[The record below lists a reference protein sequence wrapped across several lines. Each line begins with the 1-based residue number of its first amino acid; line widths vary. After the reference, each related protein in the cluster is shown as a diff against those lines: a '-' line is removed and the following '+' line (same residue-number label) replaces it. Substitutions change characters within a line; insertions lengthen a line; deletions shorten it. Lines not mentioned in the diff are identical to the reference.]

1 MLRAL
6 IAFVLFITASASL
19 ATAQIKRPISG
30 VVAFSTGD
38 IRISFQDEAGQVIGR
53 SAGVGDPIYLND
65 EISTGP
71 DTNLQILLK
80 DQTVFTIGPDSSI
93 IFDEFVYDPTDAE
106 TSSLSAT
113 ITKGTFKFISGKIA
127 SQKPDNVALN
137 LPNATASIRGTTV
150 AGRVKNNGD
159 SDVILLSGAIAVS
172 SELTPEPVDIF
183 TSGWGTNISDIGAIE
198 APFPVPE
205 DVLNDILETV
215 TIDITALRAAVD
227 PNAPEGEGEGNGE
240 GDSEGGETQITGPVL
255 TPETVETI
263 EDIVTLVTSNVA
275 GDEDGNVNIGDIASY
290 VLSSGLAEQLGIPE
304 GELEEAGFESVNFDS
319 RLLGF
324 LIGGETPL
332 YLRVKEDS
340 GSYSLAN
347 DPSLLQGVENSE
359 QLALY
364 NSKYAGLVSESYA
377 GSATFTRSGLALGRG
392 STTVTVPTSYNSNG
406 FATFTSNLQGSGS
419 VDYTVN
425 LNYETTAVTGT
436 VDFNDLAINGQTY
449 ADIDGTINTNF
460 NGESQAMKVIYSNT
474 GHSGSGGGSADISF
488 MGGFASISDGTNVI
502 DGLIGSFDVSIYET
516 TAIDYINLSSDPT
529 SINSYVTNA
538 EVINFD
544 MSDWNYSNGTY
555 ELASNSSVS
564 WDLDGV
570 IYSTIDGDVAQVT
583 TATLN
588 NTSLYDQIDDGNG
601 GTIYALKSDP
611 DIQYYAMTPEKI
623 PALSA
628 TQHQIGTAN

>member
-1 MLRAL
+1 MLRVL
-6 IAFVLFITASASL
+6 IAFDFFITASLSV
-19 ATAQIKRPISG
+19 ATAQIKRPVSG
-30 VVAFSTGD
+30 VVAFTSGD
-38 IRISFQDEAGQVIGR
+38 IRISYQDESGEVIGR
-53 SAGVGDPIYLND
+53 SAGIGDPIYLND
-65 EISTGP
+65 EIATGP

-93 IFDEFVYDPTDAE
+93 IFDEFVYDPANAE

-172 SELTPEPVDIF
+172 SDVSPEPVDIF
-183 TSGWGTNISDIGAIE
+183 TSGWGTSISDIGAIE

-205 DVLNDILETV
+205 DILNDILETV

-227 PNAPEGEGEGNGE
+227 PNAPEGEG
-240 GDSEGGETQITGPVL
+240 DETVAAGPVL

-263 EDIVTLVTSNVA
+263 EDIVTLVTTNIASD
-275 GDEDGNVNIGDIASY
+275 DEGNVNIGDLASY

-304 GELEEAGFESVNFDS
+304 GELEEAGFESINFDS

-324 LIGGETPL
+324 LISGETPL
-332 YLRVKEDS
+332 YLQVKEDS
-340 GSYSLAN
+340 GSYSIVN
-347 DPSLLQGVENSE
+347 DPSLLQGDEFAE

-364 NSKYAGLVSESYA
+364 NNKYAGLVSETYA
-377 GSATFTRSGLALGRG
+377 GSATFTRSGLSLGRG

-406 FATFTSNLQGSGS
+406 FATFSSNLQGSGS
-419 VDYTVN
+419 VDYTVT

-460 NGESQAMKVIYSNT
+460 NGESQASKVLYTNS

-488 MGGFASISDGTNVI
+488 MGGFASISDGSNVI
-502 DGLIGSFDVSIYET
+502 DGLIGSFDTSIYET
-516 TAIDYINLSSDPT
+516 TANEYINLSSDPASLNT
-529 SINSYVTNA
+529 YVTNT

-544 MSDWNYSNGTY
+544 MSEWSYDGGTY
-555 ELASNSSVS
+555 ELISDSNVA

-570 IYSTIDGDVAQVT
+570 IYSTLDGDVAQVT

-588 NTSLYDQIDDGNG
+588 NTSLYDQFDDGNG
-601 GTIYALKSDP
+601 GTTYILKSDN
-611 DIQYYAMTPEKI
+611 DIQYFAMTPEKI

>member
-1 MLRAL
+1 MLRVL
-6 IAFVLFITASASL
+6 IAFVLFVTASLSV
-19 ATAQIKRPISG
+19 ATAQIKRPVSG
-30 VVAFSTGD
+30 VVAFTSGD
-38 IRISFQDEAGQVIGR
+38 IRISYQDESGEVIGR
-53 SAGVGDPIYLND
+53 SAGIGDPIYLND
-65 EISTGP
+65 EIATGP

-93 IFDEFVYDPTDAE
+93 IFDEFVYDPADAE

-172 SELTPEPVDIF
+172 SDVSPEPVDIF
-183 TSGWGTNISDIGAIE
+183 TSGWGTSISDIGAIE

-205 DVLNDILETV
+205 DILNDILETV

-227 PNAPEGEGEGNGE
+227 PNAPEGEGEGE
-240 GDSEGGETQITGPVL
+240 GDETVAAGPVL

-263 EDIVTLVTSNVA
+263 EDIVTLVTTNIASD
-275 GDEDGNVNIGDIASY
+275 DEGNVNIGDLASY

-304 GELEEAGFESVNFDS
+304 GELEEAGFESINFDS

-332 YLRVKEDS
+332 YLQIKEDS
-340 GSYSLAN
+340 GSYSIVN
-347 DPSLLQGVENSE
+347 DPSLLQGDEFAE

-364 NSKYAGLVSESYA
+364 NNKYAGLVSETYA
-377 GSATFTRSGLALGRG
+377 GSATFTRSGLSLGRG

-406 FATFTSNLQGSGS
+406 FATFSSNLQGSGS
-419 VDYTVN
+419 VDYTVT

-460 NGESQAMKVIYSNT
+460 NGESQASKVLYTNS

-488 MGGFASISDGTNVI
+488 MGGFASISDGSNVI
-502 DGLIGSFDVSIYET
+502 DGLIGSFDTSIYET
-516 TAIDYINLSSDPT
+516 TANEYINLSSDPASLNT
-529 SINSYVTNA
+529 YVTNT

-544 MSDWNYSNGTY
+544 MSEWSYDGGTY
-555 ELASNSSVS
+555 ELISDSNVA

-570 IYSTIDGDVAQVT
+570 IYSTLDGDVAQVT

-588 NTSLYDQIDDGNG
+588 NTSLYDQFDDGNG
-601 GTIYALKSDP
+601 GTTYILKSDN
-611 DIQYYAMTPEKI
+611 DIQYFAMTPEKI

>member
-1 MLRAL
+1 MLRVL
-6 IAFVLFITASASL
+6 IAFVLFITASLSV
-19 ATAQIKRPISG
+19 ATAQIKRPVSG
-30 VVAFSTGD
+30 VVAFTSGD
-38 IRISFQDEAGQVIGR
+38 IRISYQDESGEVIGR
-53 SAGVGDPIYLND
+53 SAGIGDPIYLND
-65 EISTGP
+65 EIATGP

-93 IFDEFVYDPTDAE
+93 IFDEFVYDPADAE

-172 SELTPEPVDIF
+172 SDVSPEPVDIF
-183 TSGWGTNISDIGAIE
+183 TSGWGTSISDIGAIE

-205 DVLNDILETV
+205 DILNDILETV

-227 PNAPEGEGEGNGE
+227 PNAPEGEGEGE
-240 GDSEGGETQITGPVL
+240 GDETVAAGPVL

-263 EDIVTLVTSNVA
+263 EDIVTLVTTNIASD
-275 GDEDGNVNIGDIASY
+275 DEGNVNIGDLASY

-304 GELEEAGFESVNFDS
+304 GELEEAGFESINFDS

-332 YLRVKEDS
+332 YLQIKEDS
-340 GSYSLAN
+340 GSYSIVN
-347 DPSLLQGVENSE
+347 DPSLLQGDEFAE

-364 NSKYAGLVSESYA
+364 NNKYAGLVSETYA
-377 GSATFTRSGLALGRG
+377 GSATFTRSGLSLGRG

-406 FATFTSNLQGSGS
+406 FATFSSNLQGSGS
-419 VDYTVN
+419 VDYTVT

-460 NGESQAMKVIYSNT
+460 NGESQASKVLYSNS

-488 MGGFASISDGTNVI
+488 MGGFASISDGSNVI
-502 DGLIGSFDVSIYET
+502 DGLIGSFDTSIYET
-516 TAIDYINLSSDPT
+516 TANEYINLSSDPASLNT
-529 SINSYVTNA
+529 YVTNT

-544 MSDWNYSNGTY
+544 MSEWSYDGGTY
-555 ELASNSSVS
+555 ELISDSNVA

-570 IYSTIDGDVAQVT
+570 IYSTLDGDVAQVT

-588 NTSLYDQIDDGNG
+588 NTSLYDQFDDGNG
-601 GTIYALKSDP
+601 GTTYILKSDN
-611 DIQYYAMTPEKI
+611 DIQYFAMTPEKI

>member
-1 MLRAL
+1 MLRVL
-6 IAFVLFITASASL
+6 IAFVLFITASLSV
-19 ATAQIKRPISG
+19 ATAQIKRPVSG
-30 VVAFSTGD
+30 VVAFTSGD
-38 IRISFQDEAGQVIGR
+38 IRISYQDESGEVIGR
-53 SAGVGDPIYLND
+53 SAGIGDPIYLND
-65 EISTGP
+65 EIATGP

-93 IFDEFVYDPTDAE
+93 IFDEFVYDPADAE

-172 SELTPEPVDIF
+172 SDVSPEPVDIF
-183 TSGWGTNISDIGAIE
+183 TSGWGTSISDIGAIE

-205 DVLNDILETV
+205 DILNDILETV

-227 PNAPEGEGEGNGE
+227 PNAPEGEGEGE
-240 GDSEGGETQITGPVL
+240 GDETVAAGPVL

-263 EDIVTLVTSNVA
+263 EDIVTLVTTNIASD
-275 GDEDGNVNIGDIASY
+275 DEGNVNIGDLASY

-304 GELEEAGFESVNFDS
+304 GELEEAGFESINFDS

-332 YLRVKEDS
+332 YLQIKEDS
-340 GSYSLAN
+340 GSYSIVN
-347 DPSLLQGVENSE
+347 DPSLLQGDEFAE

-364 NSKYAGLVSESYA
+364 NNKYAGLVSETYA
-377 GSATFTRSGLALGRG
+377 GSATFTRSGLSLGRG

-406 FATFTSNLQGSGS
+406 FATFSSNLQGSGS
-419 VDYTVN
+419 VDYTVT

-460 NGESQAMKVIYSNT
+460 NGESQASKVLYSNS

-488 MGGFASISDGTNVI
+488 MGGFASISDGSNVI
-502 DGLIGSFDVSIYET
+502 DGLIGSFDTSIYET
-516 TAIDYINLSSDPT
+516 TANEYINLSSDPASLNT
-529 SINSYVTNA
+529 YVTNT

-544 MSDWNYSNGTY
+544 MSEWSYDGGTY
-555 ELASNSSVS
+555 ELISDSNVA

-570 IYSTIDGDVAQVT
+570 IYSTLDGDVAQVT
-583 TATLN
+583 TVTLN
-588 NTSLYDQIDDGNG
+588 NTSLYDQFDDGNG
-601 GTIYALKSDP
+601 GTTYILKSDN
-611 DIQYYAMTPEKI
+611 DIQYFAMTPEKI

>member
-1 MLRAL
+1 MLRVL
-6 IAFVLFITASASL
+6 IAFVLFITASLSV
-19 ATAQIKRPISG
+19 ATAQIKRPVSG
-30 VVAFSTGD
+30 VVAFTSGD
-38 IRISFQDEAGQVIGR
+38 IRISYQDESGEVIGR
-53 SAGVGDPIYLND
+53 SAGIGDPIYLND
-65 EISTGP
+65 EIATGP

-93 IFDEFVYDPTDAE
+93 IFDEFVYDPADAE

-172 SELTPEPVDIF
+172 SEVSPEPVDIF
-183 TSGWGTNISDIGAIE
+183 TSGWGTSISDIGAIE

-205 DVLNDILETV
+205 DILNDILETV

-227 PNAPEGEGEGNGE
+227 PNAPEGEGEGE
-240 GDSEGGETQITGPVL
+240 GDGTVAAGPAL

-263 EDIVTLVTSNVA
+263 EDIVTLVTTNIASD
-275 GDEDGNVNIGDIASY
+275 DEGNVNIGDLASY

-304 GELEEAGFESVNFDS
+304 GELEEAGFESINFDS

-332 YLRVKEDS
+332 YLQVKEDS
-340 GSYSLAN
+340 GSYSIVN
-347 DPSLLQGVENSE
+347 DPSLMQNE

-364 NSKYAGLVSESYA
+364 NNKYAGLVSETYA
-377 GSATFTRSGLALGRG
+377 GSATFTRSGLSLGRG

-406 FATFTSNLQGSGS
+406 FATFSSNLQGSGT
-419 VDYTVN
+419 VDYTVT

-460 NGESQAMKVIYSNT
+460 NGESQASKVLYSNS

-488 MGGFASISDGTNVI
+488 MGGFASISDGSNVI
-502 DGLIGSFDVSIYET
+502 DGLIGSFDTSIYET
-516 TAIDYINLSSDPT
+516 TANEYINLSSDPASLNT
-529 SINSYVTNA
+529 YVTNT

-544 MSDWNYSNGTY
+544 MSEWSYDGGTY
-555 ELASNSSVS
+555 ELISDSNVA

-570 IYSTIDGDVAQVT
+570 IYSTLDGDVAQVT

-588 NTSLYDQIDDGNG
+588 NTSLYDQFDDGNG
-601 GTIYALKSDP
+601 GTTYILKSDN
-611 DIQYYAMTPEKI
+611 DIQYFAMTPEKI

>member
-1 MLRAL
+1 MLRVL
-6 IAFVLFITASASL
+6 IAFVLFITTSL
-19 ATAQIKRPISG
+19 SVATAQIKRPVSG
-30 VVAFSTGD
+30 VVAFTSGD
-38 IRISFQDEAGQVIGR
+38 IRISYQAESGEVIGR
-53 SAGVGDPIYLND
+53 SAGIGDPIYLND
-65 EISTGP
+65 EIATGP

-93 IFDEFVYDPTDAE
+93 IFDEFVYDPADAE

-172 SELTPEPVDIF
+172 SDVSPEPVDIF
-183 TSGWGTNISDIGAIE
+183 TSGWGTSISEVGAIE
-198 APFPVPE
+198 VPFPVPE

-215 TIDITALRAAVD
+215 TIDITAIRAAVD
-227 PNAPEGEGEGNGE
+227 PDAPGGEGEG
-240 GDSEGGETQITGPVL
+240 DETVAEGPVL

-263 EDIVTLVTSNVA
+263 EDIVTLVTTNIA
-275 GDEDGNVNIGDIASY
+275 NDDGDNVNIGDLASY
-290 VLSSGLAEQLGIPE
+290 VLRSGLAEQLGIPQ
-304 GELEEAGFESVNFDS
+304 GELEEAGFETINFDR

-332 YLRVKEDS
+332 YLQVKEDS
-340 GSYSLAN
+340 GSYSIVN
-347 DPSLLQGVENSE
+347 DPSLLEGD

-364 NSKYAGLVSESYA
+364 NNKYAGLVSESYA
-377 GSATFTRSGLALGRG
+377 GSATFTRSGLSLGRG
-392 STTVTVPTSYNSNG
+392 STTVSVPESYNSNG
-406 FATFTSNLQGSGS
+406 FATFKSNLQGSGS
-419 VDYTVN
+419 VDYTVT
-425 LNYETTAVTGT
+425 LNYETTAVSGT
-436 VDFNDLAINGQTY
+436 VDFNNLAINGQTY

-460 NGESQAMKVIYSNT
+460 NGETQATKVLYSNS

-488 MGGFASISDGTNVI
+488 MGGFASISDGRNVI
-502 DGLIGSFDVSIYET
+502 DGLIGSFDATIFET
-516 TAIDYINLSSDPT
+516 TVNEYINLSSDPVSMNT
-529 SINSYVTNA
+529 YVTNA

-544 MSDWNYSNGTY
+544 MSEWSYDGGTY
-555 ELASNSSVS
+555 ELISDSNVA

-570 IYSTIDGDVAQVT
+570 IYSTTDGAVAQVT

-588 NTSLYDQIDDGNG
+588 NTSLYDQFDDGNG
-601 GTIYALKSDP
+601 GTTYVLKSDT
-611 DIQYYAMTPEKI
+611 DVQYFAMTPEKI

>member
-1 MLRAL
+1 MVRVLSA
-6 IAFVLFITASASL
+6 IVLFIAASLSVASA
-19 ATAQIKRPISG
+19 QITRPISG
-30 VVAFSTGD
+30 VVAFSSGD
-38 IRISFQDEAGQVIGR
+38 IRIAYQDENGQVIGR
-53 SAGVGDPIYLND
+53 SAVVGDPIFLND

-80 DQTVFTIGPDSSI
+80 DQTVFTIGPSSSI
-93 IFDEFVYDPTDAE
+93 IFDEFVYDPSDAD

-150 AGRVKNNGD
+150 AGRVRNNGD

-172 SELTPEPVDIF
+172 SDAVPEPVDIF
-183 TSGWGTNISDIGAIE
+183 TSGWGTSISDVGTIE
-198 APFPVPE
+198 PPFPVPE

-215 TIDITALRAAVD
+215 TIDITALRAAITPQAEGEED
-227 PNAPEGEGEGNGE
+227 GEGEGDE
-240 GDSEGGETQITGPVL
+240 QTETEVAGPVL

-263 EDIVTLVTSNVA
+263 EDIVTLVTTNIASD
-275 GDEDGNVNIGDIASY
+275 DEGNVNIGDLASY
-290 VLSSGLAEQLGIPE
+290 VLNSGLAEQLGIPP
-304 GELEEAGFESVNFDS
+304 GELEEAGFESINFDS

-332 YLRVKEDS
+332 YLQVKNDS
-340 GSYSLAN
+340 GSYSIVN
-347 DPSLLQGVENSE
+347 DPSLMQGDEFAE

-364 NSKYAGLVSESYA
+364 NEKYAGLVSETYA
-377 GSATFTRSGLALGRG
+377 GSATFTRSGLSLGRG
-392 STTVTVPTSYNSNG
+392 STTVSVPDSYNSNG
-406 FATFTSNLQGSGS
+406 FATFSSNLQGSGS

-449 ADIDGTINTNF
+449 VDIDGTINTNF
-460 NGESQAMKVIYSNT
+460 NGESQAMKALYTNS
-474 GHSGSGGGSADISF
+474 GHSGSGGGSADITF
-488 MGGFASISDGTNVI
+488 TGGFASISDGANVI
-502 DGLIGSFDVSIYET
+502 DGLIGSFDVSIFET
-516 TAIDYINLSSDPT
+516 TNNEFINLSSDPST
-529 SINSYVTNA
+529 LNTYVTNT

-544 MSDWNYSNGTY
+544 MSDWTYSGGTY
-555 ELASNSSVS
+555 ELISDSNVT
-564 WDLDGV
+564 WDLDGT
-570 IYSTIDGDVAQVT
+570 IYSTLDGDVAQVT

-588 NTSLYDQIDDGNG
+588 NTALYDRFDDGNG
-601 GTIYALKSDP
+601 GYTYILKSDT
-611 DIQYYAMTPEKI
+611 DVQYFAMTPEKI

>member
-1 MLRAL
+1 MLRVL
-6 IAFVLFITASASL
+6 IAFVLFVTASLSV
-19 ATAQIKRPISG
+19 ATAQIKRPVSG
-30 VVAFSTGD
+30 VVAFTSGD
-38 IRISFQDEAGQVIGR
+38 IRISYQAESGEVIGR
-53 SAGVGDPIYLND
+53 SAGIGDPIYLND
-65 EISTGP
+65 EITTGP

-93 IFDEFVYDPTDAE
+93 IFDEFVYDPADAE

-172 SELTPEPVDIF
+172 SDVSPEPVDIF
-183 TSGWGTNISDIGAIE
+183 TSGWGTSISEVGTIE

-227 PNAPEGEGEGNGE
+227 PNAPEGEGEGE
-240 GDSEGGETQITGPVL
+240 GDETVAAGPVL

-263 EDIVTLVTSNVA
+263 EDIVTLVTTNITSD
-275 GDEDGNVNIGDIASY
+275 DEGNVNIGDLASY

-304 GELEEAGFESVNFDS
+304 GELEEAGFESINFDS

-324 LIGGETPL
+324 LISGETPL
-332 YLRVKEDS
+332 YLQVKEDS
-340 GSYSLAN
+340 GSYSLVN
-347 DPSLLQGVENSE
+347 DPSLLQGEEFAE

-364 NSKYAGLVSESYA
+364 NNKYAGLVSESYA
-377 GSATFTRSGLALGRG
+377 GSATFTRSGLSLGRG
-392 STTVTVPTSYNSNG
+392 STTVSVPESYNSNG
-406 FATFTSNLQGSGS
+406 YATFTSNLQGSGS
-419 VDYTVN
+419 VDYTVT

-436 VDFNDLAINGQTY
+436 VDFNNLAINGQTY

-460 NGESQAMKVIYSNT
+460 NGESQASKVLYTNS

-488 MGGFASISDGTNVI
+488 MGGFASISDGSNVI
-502 DGLIGSFDVSIYET
+502 DGLIGSFDVSIFET
-516 TAIDYINLSSDPT
+516 TANEYINLSSDPASLNT
-529 SINSYVTNA
+529 YATNA

-544 MSDWNYSNGTY
+544 MSEWSYDGGTY
-555 ELASNSSVS
+555 ELISDSNVA

-570 IYSTIDGDVAQVT
+570 IYATTDGAVAQVT

-588 NTSLYDQIDDGNG
+588 DTSLYDQFDDGNG
-601 GTIYALKSDP
+601 GTTYILKSDN
-611 DIQYYAMTPEKI
+611 DVQYHAMTPEKI

>member
-1 MLRAL
+1 MLRVL
-6 IAFVLFITASASL
+6 IAFVLFITASLSV
-19 ATAQIKRPISG
+19 ATAQIKRPVSG
-30 VVAFSTGD
+30 VVAFTSGD
-38 IRISFQDEAGQVIGR
+38 IRISYQDESGEVIGR
-53 SAGVGDPIYLND
+53 SAGIGDPIYLND
-65 EISTGP
+65 EIATGP

-93 IFDEFVYDPTDAE
+93 IFDEFVYDPADAE

-172 SELTPEPVDIF
+172 SDVSPEPVDIF
-183 TSGWGTNISDIGAIE
+183 TSGWGTSISDIGAIE

-205 DVLNDILETV
+205 DILNDILETV

-227 PNAPEGEGEGNGE
+227 PNAPEGEGEGE
-240 GDSEGGETQITGPVL
+240 GDETVAAGPVL

-263 EDIVTLVTSNVA
+263 EDIVTLVTTNIASD
-275 GDEDGNVNIGDIASY
+275 DEGNVNIGDLASY

-304 GELEEAGFESVNFDS
+304 GELEEAGFESINFDS

-332 YLRVKEDS
+332 YLQIKEDS
-340 GSYSLAN
+340 GSYSIVN
-347 DPSLLQGVENSE
+347 DPSLLQGDEFAE

-364 NSKYAGLVSESYA
+364 NNKYAGLVSETYA
-377 GSATFTRSGLALGRG
+377 GSATFTRSGLSLGRG
-392 STTVTVPTSYNSNG
+392 STTVTVPESYNSNG
-406 FATFTSNLQGSGS
+406 YATFTSNLQGSGS
-419 VDYTVN
+419 VDYTVT

-460 NGESQAMKVIYSNT
+460 NGESQASKVLYSNS

-488 MGGFASISDGTNVI
+488 MGGFASISDGSNVI
-502 DGLIGSFDVSIYET
+502 DGLIGSFDTSIYET
-516 TAIDYINLSSDPT
+516 TANEYINLSSDPASLNT
-529 SINSYVTNA
+529 YVTNT

-544 MSDWNYSNGTY
+544 MSEWSYDGGTY
-555 ELASNSSVS
+555 ELISDSNVA

-570 IYSTIDGDVAQVT
+570 IYSTLDGDVAQVT

-588 NTSLYDQIDDGNG
+588 NTSLYDQFDDGNG
-601 GTIYALKSDP
+601 GTTYILKSDN
-611 DIQYYAMTPEKI
+611 DIQYFAMTPEKI

>member
-1 MLRAL
+1 MLRVL
-6 IAFVLFITASASL
+6 IAFVLFITASFSV
-19 ATAQIKRPISG
+19 ATAQIKRPVSG
-30 VVAFSTGD
+30 VVAFTSGD
-38 IRISFQDEAGQVIGR
+38 IRISYQDESGEVIGR
-53 SAGVGDPIYLND
+53 SAGIGDPIYLND
-65 EISTGP
+65 EIATGP

-93 IFDEFVYDPTDAE
+93 IFDEFVYDPADAE

-172 SELTPEPVDIF
+172 SDVSPEPVDIF
-183 TSGWGTNISDIGAIE
+183 TSGWGTSISDVGAIE

-205 DVLNDILETV
+205 DILNDILETV
-215 TIDITALRAAVD
+215 TIDITAIRAAVD
-227 PNAPEGEGEGNGE
+227 PDATRGEDE
-240 GDSEGGETQITGPVL
+240 GDETVTAGPVL

-263 EDIVTLVTSNVA
+263 EDIVTLVTTNINSD
-275 GDEDGNVNIGDIASY
+275 DEGNVNIGDLASY
-290 VLSSGLAEQLGIPE
+290 VLNSGLAEQLGIPE

-332 YLRVKEDS
+332 YLQVKNDS
-340 GSYSLAN
+340 GSYSMVN
-347 DPSLLQGVENSE
+347 DPALLEGD
-359 QLALY
+359 QLTLY
-364 NSKYAGLVSESYA
+364 NNKYAGLVSESYA
-377 GSATFTRSGLALGRG
+377 GSATFTRSGLSLGRG
-392 STTVTVPTSYNSNG
+392 STTVSVPTSYNSNG
-406 FATFTSNLQGSGS
+406 FATFSSNLQGSGS
-419 VDYTVN
+419 VDYTVS

-460 NGESQAMKVIYSNT
+460 NGVTQASKVLYSNS

-488 MGGFASISDGTNVI
+488 MGGFASISDGSNVI
-502 DGLIGSFDVSIYET
+502 DGLIGSFDANIYET
-516 TAIDYINLSSDPT
+516 TANEYINLSSDPAT
-529 SINSYVTNA
+529 LNTYVTNA

-555 ELASNSSVS
+555 ELDSDSNVS

-570 IYSTIDGDVAQVT
+570 IYATTDGAVAQVT

-588 NTSLYDQIDDGNG
+588 NTSLYDQFDDGNG
-601 GTIYALKSDP
+601 GTTYVLKSDT
-611 DIQYYAMTPEKI
+611 DVQYYAMTPEKI

-628 TQHQIGTAN
+628 TQHQIGTAD

>member
-1 MLRAL
+1 MLRVL
-6 IAFVLFITASASL
+6 IAFVLFITASFSV

-30 VVAFSTGD
+30 VVAFTSGD
-38 IRISFQDEAGQVIGR
+38 IRISYQGESGEVIGR
-53 SAGVGDPIYLND
+53 SAGIGDPIYLND
-65 EISTGP
+65 EIATGP

-93 IFDEFVYDPTDAE
+93 IFDEFVYDPADAE

-172 SELTPEPVDIF
+172 SDVSPEPVDIF
-183 TSGWGTNISDIGAIE
+183 TSGWGTSISDVGAIE

-205 DVLNDILETV
+205 DILNDILETV
-215 TIDITALRAAVD
+215 TIDITAIRAAVD
-227 PNAPEGEGEGNGE
+227 PDATGGEDE
-240 GDSEGGETQITGPVL
+240 GDETVTAGPVL

-263 EDIVTLVTSNVA
+263 EDIVTLVTTNINSD
-275 GDEDGNVNIGDIASY
+275 DEGNVNIGDLASY
-290 VLSSGLAEQLGIPE
+290 VLNSGLAEQLGIPE

-332 YLRVKEDS
+332 YLQVKNDS
-340 GSYSLAN
+340 GSYSMVN
-347 DPSLLQGVENSE
+347 DPALLEGD
-359 QLALY
+359 QLTLY
-364 NSKYAGLVSESYA
+364 NNKYAGLVSESYA
-377 GSATFTRSGLALGRG
+377 GSATFTRSGLSLGRG
-392 STTVTVPTSYNSNG
+392 STTVSVPTSYNSNG
-406 FATFTSNLQGSGS
+406 FATFSSNLQGSGS
-419 VDYTVN
+419 VDYTVS

-460 NGESQAMKVIYSNT
+460 NGVTQASKVLYSNS

-488 MGGFASISDGTNVI
+488 MGGFASISDGSNVI
-502 DGLIGSFDVSIYET
+502 DGLIGSFDANIYET
-516 TAIDYINLSSDPT
+516 TANEYINLSSDPAT
-529 SINSYVTNA
+529 LNTYVTNA

-555 ELASNSSVS
+555 ELDSDSNVS

-570 IYSTIDGDVAQVT
+570 IYATTDGAVAQVT

-588 NTSLYDQIDDGNG
+588 NTSLYDQFDDGNG
-601 GTIYALKSDP
+601 GTTYVLKSDT
-611 DIQYYAMTPEKI
+611 DVQYYAMTPEKI

-628 TQHQIGTAN
+628 TQHQIGTAD

>member
-1 MLRAL
+1 MLRVL
-6 IAFVLFITASASL
+6 IAFVLFITASFSV
-19 ATAQIKRPISG
+19 ATAQIKRPVSG
-30 VVAFSTGD
+30 VVAFTSGD
-38 IRISFQDEAGQVIGR
+38 IRISYQDESGEVIGR
-53 SAGVGDPIYLND
+53 SAGIGDPIYLND
-65 EISTGP
+65 EIATGP

-93 IFDEFVYDPTDAE
+93 IFDEFVYDPADAE

-159 SDVILLSGAIAVS
+159 SDVILLSGAIAISSDVS
-172 SELTPEPVDIF
+172 PEPVDIF
-183 TSGWGTNISDIGAIE
+183 TSGWGTSISDVGAIE

-205 DVLNDILETV
+205 DILNDILETV
-215 TIDITALRAAVD
+215 TIDITAIRAAVD
-227 PNAPEGEGEGNGE
+227 PDATEGEDE
-240 GDSEGGETQITGPVL
+240 GDETVTAGPVL

-263 EDIVTLVTSNVA
+263 EDIVTLVTTNINSD
-275 GDEDGNVNIGDIASY
+275 DEGNVNIGDLASY
-290 VLSSGLAEQLGIPE
+290 VLNSGLAEQLGIPE

-332 YLRVKEDS
+332 YLQVKNDS
-340 GSYSLAN
+340 GSYSMVN
-347 DPSLLQGVENSE
+347 DPALLEGD
-359 QLALY
+359 QLTLY
-364 NSKYAGLVSESYA
+364 NNKYAGLVSESYA
-377 GSATFTRSGLALGRG
+377 GSATFTRSGLSLGRG
-392 STTVTVPTSYNSNG
+392 STTVSVPTSYNSNG
-406 FATFTSNLQGSGS
+406 FATFSSNLQGSGS
-419 VDYTVN
+419 VDYTVS

-460 NGESQAMKVIYSNT
+460 NGVTQASKVLYSNS

-488 MGGFASISDGTNVI
+488 MGGFASISDGSNVI
-502 DGLIGSFDVSIYET
+502 DGLIGSFDANIYET
-516 TAIDYINLSSDPT
+516 TANEYINLSSDPAT
-529 SINSYVTNA
+529 LNTYVTNA

-555 ELASNSSVS
+555 ELDSDSNVS

-570 IYSTIDGDVAQVT
+570 IYATTDGAVAQVT

-588 NTSLYDQIDDGNG
+588 NTSLYDQFDDGNG
-601 GTIYALKSDP
+601 GTTYVLKSDT
-611 DIQYYAMTPEKI
+611 DVQYYAMTPEKI

-628 TQHQIGTAN
+628 TQHQIGTAD

>member
-1 MLRAL
+1 MLRVL
-6 IAFVLFITASASL
+6 IAFVLFITASFSV
-19 ATAQIKRPISG
+19 ATAQIKRPVSG
-30 VVAFSTGD
+30 VVAFTSGD
-38 IRISFQDEAGQVIGR
+38 IRISYQDESGEVIGR
-53 SAGVGDPIYLND
+53 SAGIGDPIYLND
-65 EISTGP
+65 EIATGP

-93 IFDEFVYDPTDAE
+93 IFDEFVYDPADAE

-172 SELTPEPVDIF
+172 SDVSPEPVDIF
-183 TSGWGTNISDIGAIE
+183 TSGWGTSISDFGAIE

-205 DVLNDILETV
+205 DILNDILETV
-215 TIDITALRAAVD
+215 TIDITAIRAAVD
-227 PNAPEGEGEGNGE
+227 PDATGGEDE
-240 GDSEGGETQITGPVL
+240 GDETVTAGPVL

-263 EDIVTLVTSNVA
+263 EDIVTLVTTNINSD
-275 GDEDGNVNIGDIASY
+275 DEGNVNIGDLASY
-290 VLSSGLAEQLGIPE
+290 VLNSGLAEQLGIPE

-332 YLRVKEDS
+332 YLQVKNDS
-340 GSYSLAN
+340 GSYSMVN
-347 DPSLLQGVENSE
+347 DPALLEGD
-359 QLALY
+359 QLTLY
-364 NSKYAGLVSESYA
+364 NNKYAGLVSESYA
-377 GSATFTRSGLALGRG
+377 GSATFTRSGLSLGRG
-392 STTVTVPTSYNSNG
+392 STTVSVPTSYNSNG
-406 FATFTSNLQGSGS
+406 FATFSSNLQGSGS
-419 VDYTVN
+419 VDYTVS

-460 NGESQAMKVIYSNT
+460 NGVTQASKVLYSNS

-488 MGGFASISDGTNVI
+488 MGGFASISDGSNVI
-502 DGLIGSFDVSIYET
+502 DGLIGSFDANIYET
-516 TAIDYINLSSDPT
+516 TANEYINLSSDPAT
-529 SINSYVTNA
+529 LNTYVTNA

-555 ELASNSSVS
+555 ELDSDSNVS

-570 IYSTIDGDVAQVT
+570 IYATTDGAVAQVT

-588 NTSLYDQIDDGNG
+588 NTSLYDQFDDGNG
-601 GTIYALKSDP
+601 GTTYVLKSDT
-611 DIQYYAMTPEKI
+611 DVQYYAMTPEKI

-628 TQHQIGTAN
+628 TQHQIGTAD

>member
-1 MLRAL
+1 MLRVL
-6 IAFVLFITASASL
+6 IAFVLFITASFSV
-19 ATAQIKRPISG
+19 ATAQIKRPVSG
-30 VVAFSTGD
+30 VVAFTSGD
-38 IRISFQDEAGQVIGR
+38 IRISYQDESGEVIGR
-53 SAGVGDPIYLND
+53 SAGIGDPIYLND
-65 EISTGP
+65 EIATGP

-80 DQTVFTIGPDSSI
+80 DQTVFTIGPDSII
-93 IFDEFVYDPTDAE
+93 IFDEFVYDPADAE

-159 SDVILLSGAIAVS
+159 SDVILLSGAIAISSDVS
-172 SELTPEPVDIF
+172 PEPVDIF
-183 TSGWGTNISDIGAIE
+183 TSGWGTSISDVGAIE

-205 DVLNDILETV
+205 DILNDILETV
-215 TIDITALRAAVD
+215 TIDITAIRAAVD
-227 PNAPEGEGEGNGE
+227 PDATGGEDE
-240 GDSEGGETQITGPVL
+240 GDETVTAGPVL

-263 EDIVTLVTSNVA
+263 EDIVTLVTTNINSD
-275 GDEDGNVNIGDIASY
+275 DEGNVNIGDLASY
-290 VLSSGLAEQLGIPE
+290 VLNSGLAEQLGIPE

-332 YLRVKEDS
+332 YLQVKNDS
-340 GSYSLAN
+340 GSYSMVN
-347 DPSLLQGVENSE
+347 DPALLEGD
-359 QLALY
+359 QLTLY
-364 NSKYAGLVSESYA
+364 NNKYAGLVSESYA
-377 GSATFTRSGLALGRG
+377 GSATFTRSGLSLGRG
-392 STTVTVPTSYNSNG
+392 STTVSVPTSYNSNG
-406 FATFTSNLQGSGS
+406 FATFSSNLQGSGS
-419 VDYTVN
+419 VDYTVS

-460 NGESQAMKVIYSNT
+460 NGVTQASKVLYSNS

-488 MGGFASISDGTNVI
+488 MGGFASISDGSNVI
-502 DGLIGSFDVSIYET
+502 DGLIGSFDANIYET
-516 TAIDYINLSSDPT
+516 TANEYINLSSDPAT
-529 SINSYVTNA
+529 LNTYVTNA

-544 MSDWNYSNGTY
+544 MLDWNYSNGTY
-555 ELASNSSVS
+555 ELDSDSNVS

-570 IYSTIDGDVAQVT
+570 IYATTDGAVAQVT

-588 NTSLYDQIDDGNG
+588 NTSLYDQFDDGNG
-601 GTIYALKSDP
+601 GTTYVLKSDT
-611 DIQYYAMTPEKI
+611 DVQYYAMTPEKI

-628 TQHQIGTAN
+628 TQHQIGTAD

>member
-1 MLRAL
+1 MLRVL
-6 IAFVLFITASASL
+6 IAFVLFITASFSV

-30 VVAFSTGD
+30 VVAFTSGD
-38 IRISFQDEAGQVIGR
+38 IRISYQGESGEVIGR
-53 SAGVGDPIYLND
+53 SAGIGDPIYLND
-65 EISTGP
+65 EIATGP

-80 DQTVFTIGPDSSI
+80 DQTVFTIGPDSII
-93 IFDEFVYDPTDAE
+93 IFDEFVYDPADAE

-172 SELTPEPVDIF
+172 SDVSPEPVDIF
-183 TSGWGTNISDIGAIE
+183 TSGWGTSISDVGAIE

-205 DVLNDILETV
+205 DILNDILETV
-215 TIDITALRAAVD
+215 TIDITAIRAAVD
-227 PNAPEGEGEGNGE
+227 PDATEGEDE
-240 GDSEGGETQITGPVL
+240 GDETVTAGPVL

-263 EDIVTLVTSNVA
+263 EDIVTLVTTNINSD
-275 GDEDGNVNIGDIASY
+275 DEGNVNIGDLASY
-290 VLSSGLAEQLGIPE
+290 VLNSGLAEQLGIPE

-332 YLRVKEDS
+332 YLQVKNDS
-340 GSYSLAN
+340 GSYSMVN
-347 DPSLLQGVENSE
+347 DPALLEGD
-359 QLALY
+359 QLTLY
-364 NSKYAGLVSESYA
+364 NNKYAGLVSESYA
-377 GSATFTRSGLALGRG
+377 GSATFTRSGLSLGRG
-392 STTVTVPTSYNSNG
+392 STTVSVPTSYNSNG
-406 FATFTSNLQGSGS
+406 FATFSSNLQGSGS
-419 VDYTVN
+419 VDYTVS

-460 NGESQAMKVIYSNT
+460 NGVTQASKVLYSNS

-488 MGGFASISDGTNVI
+488 MGGFASISDGSNVI
-502 DGLIGSFDVSIYET
+502 DGLIGSFDANIYET
-516 TAIDYINLSSDPT
+516 TANEYINLSSDPAT
-529 SINSYVTNA
+529 LNTYVTNA

-555 ELASNSSVS
+555 ELDSDSNVS

-570 IYSTIDGDVAQVT
+570 IYATTDGAVAQVT

-588 NTSLYDQIDDGNG
+588 NTSLYDQFDDGNG
-601 GTIYALKSDP
+601 GTTYVLKSDT
-611 DIQYYAMTPEKI
+611 DVQYYAMTPEKI

-628 TQHQIGTAN
+628 TQHQIGTAD

>member
-1 MLRAL
+1 MLRVL
-6 IAFVLFITASASL
+6 IAFVLFITASLSV
-19 ATAQIKRPISG
+19 ATAQIKRPVSG
-30 VVAFSTGD
+30 VVAFTSGD
-38 IRISFQDEAGQVIGR
+38 IRISYQDESGEVIGR
-53 SAGVGDPIYLND
+53 SAGIGDPIYLND
-65 EISTGP
+65 EIATGP

-93 IFDEFVYDPTDAE
+93 IFDEFVYDPGDAE

-172 SELTPEPVDIF
+172 SDVSPEPVDIF
-183 TSGWGTNISDIGAIE
+183 TSGWGTSISEIGTIQV
-198 APFPVPE
+198 PFPVPE

-215 TIDITALRAAVD
+215 TIDITAIRAAVD
-227 PNAPEGEGEGNGE
+227 PDATD
-240 GDSEGGETQITGPVL
+240 GDGDGGETVIAGPAL

-263 EDIVTLVTSNVA
+263 EDIVTLVTTNIA
-275 GDEDGNVNIGDIASY
+275 NDGEGNVNIGDLASY

-304 GELEEAGFESVNFDS
+304 GELEEAGFESINFDS

-332 YLRVKEDS
+332 YLQVKEDS
-340 GSYSLAN
+340 GSYSIVN
-347 DPSLLQGVENSE
+347 DPSLLSGD
-359 QLALY
+359 QLTLY
-364 NSKYAGLVSESYA
+364 NNKYAGLVSESYA
-377 GSATFTRSGLALGRG
+377 GSATFTRSGLSLGRG
-392 STTVTVPTSYNSNG
+392 STTVSVPTSYNSNG
-406 FATFTSNLQGSGS
+406 FATFSSNLQGSGS

-425 LNYETTAVTGT
+425 LNYETTAVTGS
-436 VDFNDLAINGQTY
+436 VDFNNLAINGQTY

-460 NGESQAMKVIYSNT
+460 NGETQAMKSIYTNT
-474 GHSGSGGGSADISF
+474 GHSGTNSTSADITF
-488 MGGFASISDGTNVI
+488 MGGFASISDGSNVI
-502 DGLIGSFDVSIYET
+502 DGLIGSFDVTIFET
-516 TAIDYINLSSDPT
+516 TVDEYINLSSDPA
-529 SINSYVTNA
+529 SINSYVTNT

-544 MSDWNYSNGTY
+544 MSEWSYDGGSY
-555 ELASNSSVS
+555 ELIGDSSVS
-564 WDLDGV
+564 WNLDGA
-570 IYSTIDGDVAQVT
+570 IYATTSGAVAQVT
-583 TATLN
+583 TSTLN
-588 NTSLYDQIDDGNG
+588 NTSLYDQFDDGNG
-601 GTIYALKSDP
+601 GTTYVLKSDT
-611 DIQYYAMTPEKI
+611 DVQYFAMTPEKI

>member
-1 MLRAL
+1 MLRVL
-6 IAFVLFITASASL
+6 IAFVLFFTASLSV
-19 ATAQIKRPISG
+19 ATAQIKRPVSG
-30 VVAFSTGD
+30 VVAFTSGD
-38 IRISFQDEAGQVIGR
+38 IRISYQDESGEVIGR
-53 SAGVGDPIYLND
+53 SAGIGDPIYLND
-65 EISTGP
+65 EIATGP

-93 IFDEFVYDPTDAE
+93 IFDEFVYDPADAE

-127 SQKPDNVALN
+127 SQKPDNVALK

-172 SELTPEPVDIF
+172 SDVSPEPVDIF
-183 TSGWGTNISDIGAIE
+183 TSGWGTSISDIGAIE

-205 DVLNDILETV
+205 DILNDILETV

-227 PNAPEGEGEGNGE
+227 PNAPEGEGEGEGE
-240 GDSEGGETQITGPVL
+240 GDETVAAGPVL

-263 EDIVTLVTSNVA
+263 EDIVTIVTTNIASY
-275 GDEDGNVNIGDIASY
+275 DEGNVNIGDLASY

-304 GELEEAGFESVNFDS
+304 GELEEAGFESINFDS

-332 YLRVKEDS
+332 YLQVKEDS
-340 GSYSLAN
+340 GSYSIVN
-347 DPSLLQGVENSE
+347 DPSLLQNE

-364 NSKYAGLVSESYA
+364 NNKYAGLVSETYA
-377 GSATFTRSGLALGRG
+377 GSATFTRSGLSLGRG

-406 FATFTSNLQGSGS
+406 FATFSSNLQGSGS
-419 VDYTVN
+419 VDYTVT

-460 NGESQAMKVIYSNT
+460 NGESQASKVLYTNS
-474 GHSGSGGGSADISF
+474 GHSGSGGGSANISF
-488 MGGFASISDGTNVI
+488 MGGFASISDGSNVI
-502 DGLIGSFDVSIYET
+502 DGLIGSFDTSIYET
-516 TAIDYINLSSDPT
+516 TANEYINLSSDPASLNT
-529 SINSYVTNA
+529 YVTNT

-544 MSDWNYSNGTY
+544 MSEWSYDGGTY
-555 ELASNSSVS
+555 ELISDSNVA

-570 IYSTIDGDVAQVT
+570 IYSTLDGDVAQVT

-588 NTSLYDQIDDGNG
+588 NTSLYDQFDDGNG
-601 GTIYALKSDP
+601 GTTYILKSDT
-611 DIQYYAMTPEKI
+611 DVQYFAMTPEKI

>member
-1 MLRAL
+1 MLRVL
-6 IAFVLFITASASL
+6 IAFVLFITASFSV
-19 ATAQIKRPISG
+19 ATAQIKRPVSG
-30 VVAFSTGD
+30 VVAFTSGD
-38 IRISFQDEAGQVIGR
+38 IRISYQDESGEVIGR
-53 SAGVGDPIYLND
+53 SAGIGDPIYLND
-65 EISTGP
+65 EIATGP

-80 DQTVFTIGPDSSI
+80 DQTVFTIGPDSII
-93 IFDEFVYDPTDAE
+93 IFDEFVYDPADAE

-159 SDVILLSGAIAVS
+159 SDVILLSGAIAISSDVS
-172 SELTPEPVDIF
+172 PEPVDIF
-183 TSGWGTNISDIGAIE
+183 TSGWGTSISDVGAIE

-205 DVLNDILETV
+205 DILNDILETV
-215 TIDITALRAAVD
+215 TIDITAIRAAVD
-227 PNAPEGEGEGNGE
+227 PDATGGEDE
-240 GDSEGGETQITGPVL
+240 GDETVTAGPVL

-263 EDIVTLVTSNVA
+263 EDIVTLVTTNINSD
-275 GDEDGNVNIGDIASY
+275 DEGNVNIGDLASY
-290 VLSSGLAEQLGIPE
+290 VLNSGLAEQLGIPE

-332 YLRVKEDS
+332 YLQVKNDS
-340 GSYSLAN
+340 GSYSMVN
-347 DPSLLQGVENSE
+347 DPALLEGD
-359 QLALY
+359 QLTLY
-364 NSKYAGLVSESYA
+364 NNKYAGLVSESYA
-377 GSATFTRSGLALGRG
+377 GSATFTRSGLSLGRG
-392 STTVTVPTSYNSNG
+392 STTVSVPTSYNSNG
-406 FATFTSNLQGSGS
+406 FATFSSNLQGSGS
-419 VDYTVN
+419 VDYTVS

-460 NGESQAMKVIYSNT
+460 NGVTQASKVLYSNS

-488 MGGFASISDGTNVI
+488 MGGFASISDGSNVI
-502 DGLIGSFDVSIYET
+502 DGLIGSFDANIYET
-516 TAIDYINLSSDPT
+516 TANEYINLSSDPAT
-529 SINSYVTNA
+529 LNTYVTNA

-555 ELASNSSVS
+555 ELDSDSNVS

-570 IYSTIDGDVAQVT
+570 IYATTDGAVAQVT

-588 NTSLYDQIDDGNG
+588 NTSLYDQFDDGNG
-601 GTIYALKSDP
+601 GTTYVLKSDT
-611 DIQYYAMTPEKI
+611 DVQYYAMTPEKI

-628 TQHQIGTAN
+628 TQHQIGTAD

>member
-65 EISTGP
+65 EIATGP

-93 IFDEFVYDPTDAE
+93 VFDEFVYDPADAE

-159 SDVILLSGAIAVS
+159 SDVVLLSGAIAVS
-172 SELTPEPVDIF
+172 SDVSPEPVDIF
-183 TSGWGTNISDIGAIE
+183 TSGWGTSISDVGAIE

-215 TIDITALRAAVD
+215 NIDIAALRAAVE
-227 PNAPEGEGEGNGE
+227 PNAPEGEGDGE
-240 GDSEGGETQITGPVL
+240 GEGGETVIAGPVL

-263 EDIVTLVTSNVA
+263 EDIVTLVTSNVN
-275 GDEDGNVNIGDIASY
+275 GDEDGNINIGDIASY

-332 YLRVKEDS
+332 YLQVKEDS
-340 GSYSLAN
+340 GSYSMVN
-347 DPSLLQGVENSE
+347 DASLLQNE
-359 QLALY
+359 QLTLY

-419 VDYTVN
+419 VDYNVN
-425 LNYETTAVTGT
+425 LNYDTTAVTGT

-449 ADIDGTINTNF
+449 ADIDGTIDTNF

-538 EVINFD
+538 EVINFN

-555 ELASNSSVS
+555 VLDGDSSVS

-583 TATLN
+583 TATLGG
-588 NTSLYDQIDDGNG
+588 SDYDQVDDGNG
-601 GTIYALKSDP
+601 GTTYILKSDP
-611 DIQYYAMTPEKI
+611 NIQYFAMTPEKI

>member
-1 MLRAL
+1 MLRVL
-6 IAFVLFITASASL
+6 IAFVLFITTSL
-19 ATAQIKRPISG
+19 SVATAQIKRPVSG
-30 VVAFSTGD
+30 VVAFTSGD
-38 IRISFQDEAGQVIGR
+38 IRISYQDESGEVIGR
-53 SAGVGDPIYLND
+53 SAGIGDPIYLND
-65 EISTGP
+65 EIATGP

-93 IFDEFVYDPTDAE
+93 IFDEFVYDPADAE

-172 SELTPEPVDIF
+172 SDVSPEPVDIF
-183 TSGWGTNISDIGAIE
+183 TSGWGTSISDIGAIE

-205 DVLNDILETV
+205 DILNDILETV

-227 PNAPEGEGEGNGE
+227 PNAPEGEGEGE
-240 GDSEGGETQITGPVL
+240 GDETVAAGPVL

-263 EDIVTLVTSNVA
+263 EDIVTLVTTNIASD
-275 GDEDGNVNIGDIASY
+275 DEGNVNIGDLASY

-304 GELEEAGFESVNFDS
+304 GELEEAGFESINFDS

-332 YLRVKEDS
+332 YLQIKEDS
-340 GSYSLAN
+340 GSYSIVN
-347 DPSLLQGVENSE
+347 DPSLLQGDEFAE

-364 NSKYAGLVSESYA
+364 NNKYAGLVSETYA
-377 GSATFTRSGLALGRG
+377 GSATFTRSGLSLGRG

-406 FATFTSNLQGSGS
+406 FATFSSNLQGSGS
-419 VDYTVN
+419 VDYTVT

-460 NGESQAMKVIYSNT
+460 NGESQASKVLYTNS

-488 MGGFASISDGTNVI
+488 MGGFASISDGSNVI
-502 DGLIGSFDVSIYET
+502 DGLIGSFDTSIYET
-516 TAIDYINLSSDPT
+516 TANEYINLSSDPASLNT
-529 SINSYVTNA
+529 YVTNT

-544 MSDWNYSNGTY
+544 MSEWSYDGGTY
-555 ELASNSSVS
+555 ELISDSNVA

-570 IYSTIDGDVAQVT
+570 IYSTLDGDVAQVT

-588 NTSLYDQIDDGNG
+588 NTSLYDQFDDGNG
-601 GTIYALKSDP
+601 GTTYILKSDN
-611 DIQYYAMTPEKI
+611 DIQYFAMTPEKI

>member
-1 MLRAL
+1 MLRVL
-6 IAFVLFITASASL
+6 IAFVLFITASFSV
-19 ATAQIKRPISG
+19 ATAQIKRPVSG
-30 VVAFSTGD
+30 VVAFTSGD
-38 IRISFQDEAGQVIGR
+38 IRISYQDESGEVIGR
-53 SAGVGDPIYLND
+53 SAGIGDPIYLND
-65 EISTGP
+65 EIATGP

-93 IFDEFVYDPTDAE
+93 IFDEFVYDPADAE

-172 SELTPEPVDIF
+172 SDVSPEPVDIF
-183 TSGWGTNISDIGAIE
+183 TSGWGTSISDVGAIE

-205 DVLNDILETV
+205 DILNDILETV
-215 TIDITALRAAVD
+215 TIDITAIRAAVD
-227 PNAPEGEGEGNGE
+227 PDATGGEDE
-240 GDSEGGETQITGPVL
+240 GDETVTAGPVL

-263 EDIVTLVTSNVA
+263 EDIVTLVTTNINSD
-275 GDEDGNVNIGDIASY
+275 DEGNVNIGDLASY
-290 VLSSGLAEQLGIPE
+290 VLNSGLAEQLGIPE

-332 YLRVKEDS
+332 YLQVKNDS
-340 GSYSLAN
+340 GSYSMVN
-347 DPSLLQGVENSE
+347 DPALLEGD
-359 QLALY
+359 QLTLY
-364 NSKYAGLVSESYA
+364 NNKYAGLVSESYA
-377 GSATFTRSGLALGRG
+377 GSATFTRSGLSLGRG
-392 STTVTVPTSYNSNG
+392 STTVSVPTSYNSNG
-406 FATFTSNLQGSGS
+406 FATFSSNLQGSGS
-419 VDYTVN
+419 VDYTVS

-460 NGESQAMKVIYSNT
+460 NGVTQASKVLYSNS

-488 MGGFASISDGTNVI
+488 MGGFASISDGSNVI
-502 DGLIGSFDVSIYET
+502 DGLIGSFDANIYET
-516 TAIDYINLSSDPT
+516 TANEYINLSSDPAT
-529 SINSYVTNA
+529 LNTYVTNA

-555 ELASNSSVS
+555 ELDSDSNVS

-570 IYSTIDGDVAQVT
+570 IYATTDGAVAQVT

-588 NTSLYDQIDDGNG
+588 NTSLYDQFDDGNG
-601 GTIYALKSDP
+601 GTTYVLKSDT
-611 DIQYYAMTPEKI
+611 DVQYYAMTPEKI

-628 TQHQIGTAN
+628 TQHQIGTAD

>member
-1 MLRAL
+1 MLRVL
-6 IAFVLFITASASL
+6 IAFVLFITASLSV
-19 ATAQIKRPISG
+19 ATAQIKRPVSG
-30 VVAFSTGD
+30 VVAFTSGD
-38 IRISFQDEAGQVIGR
+38 IRISYQDESGEVIGR
-53 SAGVGDPIYLND
+53 SAGIGDPIYLND
-65 EISTGP
+65 EIATGP

-93 IFDEFVYDPTDAE
+93 IFDEFVYDPGDAE

-172 SELTPEPVDIF
+172 SDVSPEPVDIF
-183 TSGWGTNISDIGAIE
+183 TSGWGTSISEIGTIQV
-198 APFPVPE
+198 PFPVPE

-215 TIDITALRAAVD
+215 TIDITAIRAAVD
-227 PNAPEGEGEGNGE
+227 PDATD
-240 GDSEGGETQITGPVL
+240 GDGDGGETVIAGPAL

-263 EDIVTLVTSNVA
+263 EDIVTLVTTNIA
-275 GDEDGNVNIGDIASY
+275 NDGEGNVNIGDLASY

-304 GELEEAGFESVNFDS
+304 GELEEAGFESINFDS

-332 YLRVKEDS
+332 YLQVKEDS
-340 GSYSLAN
+340 GSYSIVN
-347 DPSLLQGVENSE
+347 DPSLLSGN
-359 QLALY
+359 QLTLY
-364 NSKYAGLVSESYA
+364 NNKYAGLVSESYA
-377 GSATFTRSGLALGRG
+377 GSATFTRSGLSLGRG
-392 STTVTVPTSYNSNG
+392 STTVSVPTSYNSNG
-406 FATFTSNLQGSGS
+406 FATFSSNLQGSGS

-425 LNYETTAVTGT
+425 LNYETTAVTGS
-436 VDFNDLAINGQTY
+436 VDFNNLAINGQTY

-460 NGESQAMKVIYSNT
+460 NGETQAMKSIYTNT
-474 GHSGSGGGSADISF
+474 GHSGTNSTSADITF
-488 MGGFASISDGTNVI
+488 MGGFASISDGSNVI
-502 DGLIGSFDVSIYET
+502 DGLIGSFDVTIFET
-516 TAIDYINLSSDPT
+516 TVDEYINLSSDPA
-529 SINSYVTNA
+529 SINSYVTNT

-544 MSDWNYSNGTY
+544 MSEWSYDGGSY
-555 ELASNSSVS
+555 ELIGDSSVS
-564 WDLDGV
+564 WNLDGA
-570 IYSTIDGDVAQVT
+570 IYATTSGAVAQVT
-583 TATLN
+583 TSTLN
-588 NTSLYDQIDDGNG
+588 NTSLYDQFDDGNG
-601 GTIYALKSDP
+601 GTTYVLKSDT
-611 DIQYYAMTPEKI
+611 DVQYFAMTPEKI